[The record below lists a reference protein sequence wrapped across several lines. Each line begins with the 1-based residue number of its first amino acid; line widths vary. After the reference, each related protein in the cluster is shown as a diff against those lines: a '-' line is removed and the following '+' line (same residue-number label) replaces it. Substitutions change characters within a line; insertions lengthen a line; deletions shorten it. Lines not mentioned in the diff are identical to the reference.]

1 MTLKQKYTF
10 PEIAPCLE
18 QGKNLDEIRSLYIEK
33 LRSVEG
39 DSRLACMIYANKLEE
54 AKFTLGSKN
63 LLKLERDFKDFKHHL
78 TKWATKNDVSLVLKR
93 RQKDFLGLNEKI
105 RLYLELDRPIER
117 IQDILGFRLILCT
130 GPKDDANSIRLCYE
144 TLNETI
150 NFFVE
155 NKHYSINEAEPKVD
169 TDNKVDS
176 SLDIFIPKEDLL
188 AEDFK
193 QNVKDYIKYPKQN
206 GYQSLHVIIRWPTGM
221 TFEVQ
226 IRTEAM
232 DLLAEHGS
240 SNHSNY
246 KGNKYLGV
254 NLNVDL
260 KKVNLRGFQVSE
272 NGTIIEDYIGLRK
285 SIDPFNIIP

>member
-1 MTLKQKYTF
+1 MTAEQKYTF
-10 PEIAPCLE
+10 PEIGPCLE
-18 QGKNLDEIRSLYIEK
+18 EGKNLDEIRSLYIDK

-39 DSRLACMIYANKLEE
+39 DSRLACIIYANKLEE
-54 AKFTLGSKN
+54 SKFTLSSKN
-63 LLKLERDFKDFKHHL
+63 LLKLEKDFKDFKHHL
-78 TKWATKNDVSLVLKR
+78 TKWATQNDVSLVLKR

-130 GPKDDANSIRLCYE
+130 GPKDDAESIRLCYE

-169 TDNKVDS
+169 TATEVDP
-176 SLDIFIPKEDLL
+176 SLDIFIPEDDLL
-188 AEDFK
+188 SEAFK
-193 QNVKDYIKYPKQN
+193 QNVKDYIKYPKKN
-206 GYQSLHVIIRWPTGM
+206 GYQSLHVIIRWPSGM

-232 DLLAEHGS
+232 DLFAEHGS
-240 SNHSNY
+240 SKHSNY
-246 KGNKYLGV
+246 KGNKYSGV
-254 NLNVDL
+254 DLNVDL
-260 KKVNLRGFQVSE
+260 KKVHLRGFQVSE
-272 NGTIIEDYIGLRK
+272 DGTVQEDYIGLRK

>member
-33 LRSVEG
+33 LRNVEG

-155 NKHYSINEAEPKVD
+155 SKHYSINEAEPKVD
-169 TDNKVDS
+169 TDYKVDP
-176 SLDIFIPKEDLL
+176 SLDIFIPEDDLL
-188 AEDFK
+188 SEAFK
-193 QNVKDYIKYPKQN
+193 QNVKDYIKYPKKN
-206 GYQSLHVIIRWPTGM
+206 GYQSLHVIIKWPTGM